1 MRRPANEKAW
11 QGKPARHTSKGGTS
25 FSLIFVMS
33 PAISEGVGKLVRYVA
48 CAYVSHSDTKT
59 VSCRRKARSKPSRI
73 PPIPAK
79 RSIKRTGP
87 QAVPDVFRRLLLPHT
102 DTKNGGHFR
111 KMRQRKNADFTG
123 SRHFAEHPQRHLSH
137 TISVSSIETS
147 TARPPAHHERIDRT
161 RCVSACREFPD

>member
-59 VSCRRKARSKPSRI
+59 VSCRRKARSKPNRM

-87 QAVPDVFRRLLLPHT
+87 QAVPDIFRKLLLPQP
-102 DTKNGGHFR
+102 DTKDGGNFR
-111 KMRQRKNADFTG
+111 KMRQRKNTDFTG
-123 SRHFAEHPQRHLSH
+123 SRHFAEHPIKVPVPLLL
-137 TISVSSIETS
+137 
-147 TARPPAHHERIDRT
+147 
-161 RCVSACREFPD
+161 REFYRNFNRPAASSSRTY

>member
-87 QAVPDVFRRLLLPHT
+87 QAVPDVFRRLLLPPT
-102 DTKNGGHFR
+102 RYQKRRSFQKNE
-111 KMRQRKNADFTG
+111 
-123 SRHFAEHPQRHLSH
+123 AEEKHEFYRLTPLCG
-137 TISVSSIETS
+137 TPGKGVC
-147 TARPPAHHERIDRT
+147 PAP
-161 RCVSACREFPD
+161 FP